1 MKRRAEGELKRGL
14 VSFFPPNAGGN
25 LDEWEF
31 RCPKWSGGCGRLH
44 ALNVDELDG
53 ELDSIEPWDT
63 GEYSCRLTD
72 PYGSTH
78 GYDYAEVV
86 EMVREEWQEYYQQ
99 QYLQEIGESEEQEKQ
114 NNQQEKIKAGVK
126 LEERQYEK
134 EAGGFRPVGFY
145 KQRQEI
151 FVCGNCSKNLAGAKR
166 HGRAKNR
173 NNPVFWGLEVKEKIL
188 CLECVKNFQGQM
200 VGRKRRMLN
209 EYLKRGYV

>member
-1 MKRRAEGELKRGL
+1 
-14 VSFFPPNAGGN
+14 GN

-53 ELDSIEPWDT
+53 ELDSIEP
-63 GEYSCRLTD
+63 
-72 PYGSTH
+72 TH

-173 NNPVFWGLEVKEKIL
+173 NNPVF
-188 CLECVKNFQGQM
+188 
-200 VGRKRRMLN
+200 
-209 EYLKRGYV
+209 